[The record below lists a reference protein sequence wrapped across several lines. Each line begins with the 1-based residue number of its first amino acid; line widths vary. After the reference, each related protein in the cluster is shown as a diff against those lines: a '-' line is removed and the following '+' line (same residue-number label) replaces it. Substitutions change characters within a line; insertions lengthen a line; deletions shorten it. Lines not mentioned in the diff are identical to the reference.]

1 MEKNQ
6 TKSNA
11 QQQEWLEWQQH
22 PQTKVLLSRLQ
33 LSRQET
39 CHNWSKGEFV
49 GDSLEEMA
57 LRNAKALG
65 GISVLDQIIDIV
77 TGEENVG
84 ITSRITEQR

>member
-1 MEKNQ
+1 MERTQ
-6 TKSNA
+6 TKLNA
-11 QQQEWLEWQQH
+11 QQQEWQEWQHH
-22 PQTKVLLSRLQ
+22 PQTKELLNRLQ
-33 LSRQET
+33 QARQET
-39 CHNWSKGEFV
+39 CHNWSKGEFI

-84 ITSRITEQR
+84 ITSRLAEQ